1 VPLSRYLKCFPE
13 PEKSDS
19 FILYSTKKG
28 SSVRVS
34 RAFLSGLE
42 NGIVGEAERDTLR
55 RLEIWTDDVAAER
68 RSMAALVERT
78 NADSTSF
85 SATVALTMNCN
96 LACSYCFEDHFR
108 AGQNMTAETAD
119 RLIDYVVR
127 EQIERGREVEIRFYG
142 GEPLLALP
150 ILKRIAGVLGERAQA
165 AGTKFSCSM
174 VSNATLLNR
183 QVVEELLPY
192 GLTSVQITL
201 DGPPEIH
208 NSQRPFV
215 SGKGSFATILAN
227 LLEVYELVTLKPGGN
242 FTRDNYRA
250 FPAALDAM
258 LEAGIDPAKVGAVQ
272 FGAVHPKA
280 GGYDP
285 QGAGCFANDEPWLS
299 EAQLYLREETIA
311 RGFKVDP
318 VAMGICSVELTDNLV
333 VNWDGSLYKCPVFM
347 GWPELS
353 IGNLTDG
360 IDDYSQS
367 HKLGLWQ
374 NDECLDCA
382 YLPLC
387 FGGCRLIPKL
397 NHGVIDRVNCRR
409 NHYDQILPALVL
421 QDLRAKAMKDPMAD
435 AATS

>member
-1 VPLSRYLKCFPE
+1 VPLSRYLRCFPE
-13 PEKSDS
+13 PGKSDS

-34 RAFLSGLE
+34 RAFLAELE
-42 NGIVGEAERDTLR
+42 AGMIGEAERDTLR
-55 RLEIWTDDVAAER
+55 RLEIWTDDAVAER
-68 RSMAALVERT
+68 RAMAALVEQT
-78 NADSTSF
+78 NAASTTF
-85 SATVALTMNCN
+85 FATVALTMNCN

-108 AGQNMTAETAD
+108 AGQNMNMETAD
-119 RLIDYVVR
+119 QFIAYVVK
-127 EQIERGREVEIRFYG
+127 EQIARGREVEIRFYG

-150 ILKRIAGVLGERAQA
+150 ILKRIAGALRDQAQA

-201 DGPPEIH
+201 DGPSTVH
-208 NSQRPFV
+208 DSQRPFV

-227 LLEVYELVTLKPGGN
+227 LREVYQLVTLKPGGN
-242 FTRDNYRA
+242 FTRDNYRD

-258 LEAGIDPAKVGAVQ
+258 IEAGIDPAKVGAVQ
-272 FGAVHPKA
+272 FGHIHPKS
-280 GGYDP
+280 GGHDP
-285 QGAGCFANDEPWLS
+285 QVATCFANDEAWLS
-299 EAQLYLREETIA
+299 EAQLYLREQTIA
-311 RGFKVDP
+311 RGFWVEP
-318 VAMGICSVELTDNLV
+318 IAMGICTVEVNDTLV

-353 IGNLTDG
+353 VGTLADG
-360 IDDYSQS
+360 IGDYSES
-367 HKLGLWQ
+367 HNLALWK

-382 YLPLC
+382 YLPIC
-387 FGGCRLIPKL
+387 FGGCRLVPKL

-409 NHYDQILPALVL
+409 NYYDQALEGIVL
-421 QDLRAKAMKDPMAD
+421 QDLRAKAKK
-435 AATS
+435 